1 MKRIIRISKDLYE
14 MSQEVAADLSRQ
26 VNDFSRIKRRLS
38 VAFSGGNTPR
48 QFFSVLGND
57 YRTNTLWKY
66 VDFFW
71 SDEKCVP
78 PDDPE
83 SNYRAVREAFLDKA
97 DIEEKNIHRIFGEN
111 NPWEEAERYSGE
123 IRRLTSEMF
132 GLPVFDIIYLGLGED
147 GHVASIFPENNH
159 LFNSVRICEV
169 SEHPATRQKR
179 ITLTVPVINNAKKV
193 IFIISGRNKAEIVSE
208 ILENQDSTDSPASKI
223 KPLFGTLYW
232 YLDLDSAS
240 LLNQLA

>member
-14 MSQEVAADLSRQ
+14 MSQEVAASISNQ
-26 VNDFSRIKRRLS
+26 VNDFSRFKRRLS

-57 YRTNTLWKY
+57 YGTNTLWKY

-83 SNYRAVREAFLDKA
+83 SNYRSVREAFFDKA
-97 DIEEKNIHRIFGEN
+97 DIEEKNIHRIYGEN
-111 NPWEEAERYSGE
+111 NPLEEAERYSGE
-123 IRRLTSEMF
+123 IKRLTSNRL

-147 GHVASIFPENNH
+147 GHVASIFPESSH
-159 LFNSVRICEV
+159 LLNSSRIFEV
-169 SEHPATRQKR
+169 SEHPVTHQKR
-179 ITLTVPVINNAKKV
+179 ITLTVPVINNAEKV
-193 IFIISGRNKAEIVSE
+193 IFMISGRNKAEIVYE
-208 ILENQDSTDSPASKI
+208 ILENQNSSDYPASKI
-223 KPLFGTLYW
+223 KPVFGTLYW
-232 YLDLDSAS
+232 YLDLDAAS

>member
-1 MKRIIRISKDLYE
+1 MKRIIKVSKNLYE
-14 MSQEVAADLSRQ
+14 MSEEVAADLSRQ
-26 VNDFSRIKRRLS
+26 VNEFYRIKRKLS
-38 VAFSGGNTPR
+38 VAFSGGNTPS
-48 QFFSVLGND
+48 QFFSFLGND

-83 SNYRAVREAFLDKA
+83 SNYRSVREAFFDKA
-97 DIEEKNIHRIFGEN
+97 DIEEKNIHRIYGEN

-123 IRRLTSEMF
+123 IKRLTSTRF
-132 GLPVFDIIYLGLGED
+132 GLPVFDVIYLGLGED

-169 SEHPATRQKR
+169 SEHPVTHQKR
-179 ITLTVPVINNAKKV
+179 ITLTVPVINNAEKV
-193 IFIISGRNKAEIVSE
+193 IFMISGRKKAEIVYE
-208 ILENQDSTDSPASKI
+208 ILENQNSSDYPASKI
-223 KPLFGTLYW
+223 TPVFGTLYW
-232 YLDLDSAS
+232 YLDLDAAS
-240 LLNQLA
+240 FLNQLA